1 MNGEKYT
8 LIRNLCGIIGELS
21 KWSSEGAGKIIHE
34 FEDGN
39 INLEHHDSRLVG
51 IVFDSI
57 KKINSLDEENVIN
70 NILREHYSDDME
82 YIIASVI
89 FYDLIPK
96 TIVLQNGPLVY
107 FDLILDKLNEE
118 CTINVLWITKK
129 PDKSY
134 EGLII
139 DPLNKL
145 TEKDGFVIDL
155 AKFKCY
161 KEELPQSLLNKA

>member
-1 MNGEKYT
+1 M
-8 LIRNLCGIIGELS
+8 
-21 KWSSEGAGKIIHE
+21 
-34 FEDGN
+34 
-39 INLEHHDSRLVG
+39 
-51 IVFDSI
+51 
-57 KKINSLDEENVIN
+57 
-70 NILREHYSDDME
+70 REHYSDDME

>member
-57 KKINSLDEENVIN
+57 KKINSLVPLQELVGK
-70 NILREHYSDDME
+70 HYK
-82 YIIASVI
+82 A
-89 FYDLIPK
+89 
-96 TIVLQNGPLVY
+96 
-107 FDLILDKLNEE
+107 
-118 CTINVLWITKK
+118 
-129 PDKSY
+129 
-134 EGLII
+134 
-139 DPLNKL
+139 
-145 TEKDGFVIDL
+145 
-155 AKFKCY
+155 
-161 KEELPQSLLNKA
+161 ELH